1 MDVVAEAFWNNDN
14 RFYLVS
20 GESLPDEIVIA
31 FHEAKCQ
38 CVDNVVMIGDCDGGL
53 ITGDLSHDE
62 WENNCFR
69 QYDAID
75 NDKVADIITQFDV
88 IGIWNLETTGYQT
101 MTRKNR

>member
-1 MDVVAEAFWNNDN
+1 MDVVAEAFWNNEN

-38 CVDNVVMIGDCDGGL
+38 CVDNVVMIGVCVGGL